1 MVLHLLFGNN
11 DENNVG
17 DNNGCA
23 NDTRS
28 ETSCS
33 SHDHIDD
40 KQLSSDA
47 SIDKKKVWGIQLDN
61 DDDGIDVGG
70 GDDNMPS
77 IEAVVSFSP
86 TNSSVNSDEPHEST
100 EEEEE
105 EGVSPD
111 AGDESEDIHSANAS
125 THQHI
130 FDEMDDDSCNLE
142 TLLTPRF
149 YNDLMELQVEET
161 YNKEMEREKR
171 RQLLQ
176 NELDLIVGMAQRSLT
191 EDDHELEPECIE
203 ALGIAANLVA
213 YRRRYYDVA
222 KCEYIYVPS
231 VARCLLDGTLLEA
244 AEPHYFGKFASP
256 FNNGLND
263 DSSYKDF
270 LVAYAA
276 TLGSTVLWSTKL
288 RDLGYLHLAE
298 NELCEDVDL
307 DDDDDDD
314 DAYNTM
320 PLSHQ
325 SHTQGP
331 SPNVSV
337 WSTPSNEN
345 VYINMSDR
353 GVAQYFEFNESSIN
367 KHKKKQISGRLSRFV
382 LKSTILLMMA
392 VAVSSVFGYY
402 YLLYSGNDPQ
412 EQILFLKQTLLRK
425 TSIVSDAANDAFN
438 SLSCMVRQIGDD
450 KNSGKVVR
458 RTGKLSPRGTKTFL
472 PTSRQQRQ
480 PTKLTLRHSPETHSL
495 TMPPQETDSA
505 DTKHNGV
512 EAGSSDEGTPATRPI
527 VPNLWY

>member
-11 DENNVG
+11 DEHNVG
-17 DNNGCA
+17 DSNGCA
-23 NDTRS
+23 ND

-40 KQLSSDA
+40 K
-47 SIDKKKVWGIQLDN
+47 KKVWGIQLDN
-61 DDDGIDVGG
+61 DEDGIDVGG

-86 TNSSVNSDEPHEST
+86 TNSSVNSDEPNDST

-105 EGVSPD
+105 AVSPD
-111 AGDESEDIHSANAS
+111 AGDESEDMPSANSS

-130 FDEMDDDSCNLE
+130 FDEMDDDSSYNLE

-149 YNDLMELQVEET
+149 YNDLMELQVEESN
-161 YNKEMEREKR
+161 NKEMEREKR

-256 FNNGLND
+256 FNNGHDD

-314 DAYNTM
+314 AYNTM

-325 SHTQGP
+325 AHIQGP
-331 SPNVSV
+331 PSSANVSV

-367 KHKKKQISGRLSRFV
+367 KHNKKQKSGRLSRFV
-382 LKSTILLMMA
+382 LKSTILLMMV

-402 YLLYSGNDPQ
+402 YLFYSGNDPQ
-412 EQILFLKQTLLRK
+412 EQILYLKQTLLRK
-425 TSIVSDAANDAFN
+425 KSIVSDAANDAFN
-438 SLSCMVRQIGDD
+438 SLSCMVRPIGDD
-450 KNSGKVVR
+450 KNGGKVVR
-458 RTGKLSPRGTKTFL
+458 RPGKLSPRGTKTFL
-472 PTSRQQRQ
+472 PTSRQQRRHETRST
-480 PTKLTLRHSPETHSL
+480 PKLTLRHSSETHSL

-505 DTKHNGV
+505 DTKHKFV